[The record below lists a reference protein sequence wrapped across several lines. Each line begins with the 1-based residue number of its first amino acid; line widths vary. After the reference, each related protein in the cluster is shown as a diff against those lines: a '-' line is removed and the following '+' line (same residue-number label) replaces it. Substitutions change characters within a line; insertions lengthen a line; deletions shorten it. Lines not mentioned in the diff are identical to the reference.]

1 MPEMF
6 ATKKDQL
13 KKMFSM
19 FPVSYHSIM
28 LTWPEL
34 RGSKTL
40 KNFVFSFDTHFC
52 WQKGGEDGTRSSYEK
67 DRIQHAKRI
76 MKPFFLRRLKS
87 EVLTHLPTKTASV
100 EVVPMGQQQHT
111 MYFDRV
117 AKYKK
122 RAAEVKK
129 LPQNQHPKADQGLE
143 EMEFFFS

>member
-19 FPVSYHSIM
+19 FPVSCHSIM
-28 LTWPEL
+28 LTEPEEIISIFHL
-34 RGSKTL
+34 L
-40 KNFVFSFDTHFC
+40 CIHFQ
-52 WQKGGEDGTRSSYEK
+52 QKGGEDGTRSSYEK

-129 LPQNQHPKADQGLE
+129 TTQHP
-143 EMEFFFS
+143 

>member
-1 MPEMF
+1 MVRLQYKNGEGFLRNSHLEPRIVVSSVWW
-6 ATKKDQL
+6 AVL
-13 KKMFSM
+13 K
-19 FPVSYHSIM
+19 H
-28 LTWPEL
+28 
-34 RGSKTL
+34 
-40 KNFVFSFDTHFC
+40 C
-52 WQKGGEDGTRSSYEK
+52 WHALWMKGGGDGTRSSYVK

-122 RAAEVKK
+122 RAAEVNKFK
-129 LPQNQHPKADQGLE
+129 PTSLGRSRTEGDGIFY
-143 EMEFFFS
+143 FFP